1 MVLSNKPFFVT
12 SLLLCGKIYCLQPL
26 KYVIIDTAVRQIFL
40 IKLFIKITYI
50 KLFNYRYFYGGVKMG
65 FMDKARAFSE
75 NAAEKAK
82 KISGTAAE
90 KAGDLAETAKI
101 KYEISGYNTD
111 IKRKYE
117 QIGVTVYDGLINGGD
132 CQEEIAEYCRQITE
146 LKEKIADLEKLL

>member
-1 MVLSNKPFFVT
+1 
-12 SLLLCGKIYCLQPL
+12 
-26 KYVIIDTAVRQIFL
+26 
-40 IKLFIKITYI
+40 
-50 KLFNYRYFYGGVKMG
+50 MG

-82 KISGTAAE
+82 QISGTAAE
-90 KAGDLAETAKI
+90 KAGDLAEVAKI

-117 QIGVTVYDGLINGGD
+117 QIGVTVYEGLVNGSD

>member
-1 MVLSNKPFFVT
+1 
-12 SLLLCGKIYCLQPL
+12 
-26 KYVIIDTAVRQIFL
+26 
-40 IKLFIKITYI
+40 
-50 KLFNYRYFYGGVKMG
+50 MG

-82 KISGTAAE
+82 QISNTAAE

-101 KYEISGYNTD
+101 KREISGYNTD

-117 QIGVTVYDGLINGGD
+117 QIGITVYDGLANGTD
-132 CQEEIAEYCRQITE
+132 CEENIAKYCQEITD

>member
-1 MVLSNKPFFVT
+1 
-12 SLLLCGKIYCLQPL
+12 
-26 KYVIIDTAVRQIFL
+26 
-40 IKLFIKITYI
+40 
-50 KLFNYRYFYGGVKMG
+50 MG

-82 KISGTAAE
+82 QISGTAAE